1 MTAAAQATPGYT
13 VLDPPLSA
21 SETQASVGLPA
32 PKPSAVPADPFSA
45 STVLA
50 LILGSTV
57 LGALLTALS
66 KNLRDAAVVRRDR
79 YAAAVGHL
87 AAWTEYPYRIR
98 RRTSDDPETLT
109 RLADLGHQLQID
121 SACHRG
127 WIAGESTAVGNL
139 YDVWLEHVQAAV
151 TGPASQAWQEGPV
164 IHAAG
169 MVLNGF
175 GPPSAAPA
183 VTAVEAAVAYR
194 FGLRRLMWSSL
205 VTRRLR
211 DRGLYPPD
219 AAHRPP
225 DQGSRWARVLVV
237 RRRRATT
244 QR

>member
-1 MTAAAQATPGYT
+1 MTAAVQPTPVYT
-13 VLDPPLSA
+13 VLDPPFSA
-21 SETQASVGLPA
+21 SETEIQAIVGPPA
-32 PKPSAVPADPFSA
+32 PPPAVPADPFSA

-66 KNLRDAAVVRRDR
+66 KNLRDAAVVRRDK
-79 YAAAVGHL
+79 YATAVGHL

-98 RRTSDDPETLT
+98 RRTSDGPETLT

-127 WIAGESTAVGNL
+127 WIAGESTAVGSL
-139 YDVWLEHVQAAV
+139 YDNWLEHVQAAV
-151 TGPASQAWQEGPV
+151 TAPASQAWQEGPV
-164 IHAAG
+164 IHATG

-183 VTAVEAAVAYR
+183 VTAVEAAIAYR
-194 FGLRRLMWSSL
+194 FGLRRLMWCSL

-211 DRGLYPPD
+211 DRGLYPPN
-219 AAHRPP
+219 ATTPP
-225 DQGSRWARVLVV
+225 DKGSRWARVVVV
-237 RRRRATT
+237 RRLRGPP